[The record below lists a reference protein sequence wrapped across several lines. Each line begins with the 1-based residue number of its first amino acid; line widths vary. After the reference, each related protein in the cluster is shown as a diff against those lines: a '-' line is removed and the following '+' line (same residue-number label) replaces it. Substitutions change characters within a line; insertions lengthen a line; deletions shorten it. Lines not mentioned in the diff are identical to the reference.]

1 MMRKTLLTLALLAPG
16 IGFAGQALDLNLS
29 GDAIQGEFSSD
40 TGVLPNSDGVFSI
53 GGLYADDDKSDFT
66 MGHVGLLVTGD
77 AGARNALVNAGLGV
91 RLVGLDVNGGDA
103 TGGAI
108 SLGAEFDA
116 RLPAYNRIG
125 VGAYLYY
132 APDVSAFG
140 DIDKYLEYAANLNYE
155 LIRNAFVY
163 VGARQIRLGFDP
175 GSEVSVDTG
184 AHAGFNLKF

>member
-1 MMRKTLLTLALLAPG
+1 MRKTLLLLAMLAPG
-16 IGFAGQALDLNLS
+16 IGLAGQSLDLNLS
-29 GDAIQGEFSSD
+29 GDAIRGEFSSD
-40 TGVLPNSDGVFSI
+40 TGLLPNSNGELSI
-53 GGLYADDDKSDFT
+53 GGLYSDDDNADFT

-77 AGARNALVNAGLGV
+77 AGARSALVKAGLGV

-103 TGGAI
+103 NGGAVA
-108 SLGAEFDA
+108 LGGAVDA

-140 DIDKYLEYAANLNYE
+140 DIDKYLEYAANINYE

-163 VGARQIRLGFDP
+163 IGARQVRLGFDP
-175 GSEVSVDTG
+175 GSEMSVDTG
-184 AHAGFNLKF
+184 AHAGFFLEF